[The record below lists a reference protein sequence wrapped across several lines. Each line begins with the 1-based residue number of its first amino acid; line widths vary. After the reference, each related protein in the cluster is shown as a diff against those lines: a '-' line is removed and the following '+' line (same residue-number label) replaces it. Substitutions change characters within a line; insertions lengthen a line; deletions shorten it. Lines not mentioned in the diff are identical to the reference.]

1 MLVSSSNTTQKT
13 YYEILSV
20 REDAGIDEIRTGY
33 KAALLNTHPDKLLKH
48 PDLTESGDN
57 EREFLVV
64 QKAWE
69 ILSNSQCRSQYDKEL
84 AASRRKVDVIANE
97 IELED
102 MNLEN
107 RNDGVHEFLYPCR
120 CGDYF
125 GISSVE
131 LKAMGVLVGEN
142 GEVEISDSNFLPVSV
157 ILQCGSCSLKVR
169 LLIQANV

>member
-20 REDAGIDEIRTGY
+20 SEDAGIDEIRTGY
-33 KAALLNTHPDKLLKH
+33 KAALLSTHPDKLPKQ
-48 PDLTESGDN
+48 PDLTDSDN
-57 EREFLVV
+57 NDQEFLVV

-69 ILSNSQCRSQYDKEL
+69 ILSNSQSRSQYDKEL

-102 MNLEN
+102 MNLEIS
-107 RNDGVHEFLYPCR
+107 NDGVHEFLYPCR
-120 CGDYF
+120 CGDCF

-142 GEVEISDSNFLPVSV
+142 GEVALNDSNFLPVSV

-169 LLIQANV
+169 LLIEANV

>member
-33 KAALLNTHPDKLLKH
+33 KAALLNAHPDKLPKQ
-48 PDLTESGDN
+48 PDLTESDN
-57 EREFLVV
+57 NEQEFLVV

-69 ILSNSQCRSQYDKEL
+69 VLSNSQSRSQYDKEL
-84 AASRRKVDVIANE
+84 AASRRKVEVVANE

-102 MNLEN
+102 MNLEHC
-107 RNDGVHEFLYPCR
+107 NDGEHEFLYPCR

-131 LKAMGVLVGEN
+131 LKAMGVLVREN
-142 GEVEISDSNFLPVSV
+142 GEVEINDSNFLPVSV

-169 LLIQANV
+169 LLIEANV